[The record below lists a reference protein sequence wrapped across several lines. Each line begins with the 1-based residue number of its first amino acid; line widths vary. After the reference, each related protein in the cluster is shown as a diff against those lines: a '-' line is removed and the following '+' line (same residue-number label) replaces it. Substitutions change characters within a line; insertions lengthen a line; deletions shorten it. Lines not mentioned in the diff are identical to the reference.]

1 MGCGS
6 SAAEKHTS
14 EPDPVTKSRPSIKTS
29 STSEIEDLIG
39 KKIPKVF
46 FFIKK
51 CSYWCNLN

>member
-14 EPDPVTKSRPSIKTS
+14 EPDPVSKSRPSIKTA

-39 KKIPKVF
+39 KKIPKVYF
-46 FFIKK
+46 DSKG
-51 CSYWCNLN
+51 SYWCNQK

>member
-14 EPDPVTKSRPSIKTS
+14 EPDPVSKSRPSIKTA

-46 FFIKK
+46 FDSKG
-51 CSYWCNLN
+51 SYWCNQK